1 MDAVAEIFIRET
13 DVRDL
18 VSLLHLEQFCDF
30 EISVFS
36 GFVDAETDGINAAC
50 LEATVLYRKP
60 VHEASQVG
68 NNAVLEIEN
77 RVFANLAA
85 PALIDPPEHEN
96 VSCFVRALAG
106 NAHPD
111 APIRIRKIGQRPS
124 RIFHPVHFFVH
135 LTVEK
140 LDVLQLVTWGEI
152 HAVRPSFHYAEALVA
167 FRRFSEQFWI
177 QDFLSRVAHTLTFLY
192 PYS

>member
-18 VSLLHLEQFCDF
+18 VGLLHLEQFCDF
-30 EISVFS
+30 EISFFS
-36 GFVDAETDGINAAC
+36 GFVNAETDGINAAR
-50 LEATVLYRKP
+50 LEAAVLYRKP

-85 PALIDPPEHEN
+85 PALIDTPEHEN

-106 NAHPD
+106 DAHPD
-111 APIRIRKIGQRPS
+111 APIRIREIGQRPR
-124 RIFHPVHFFVH
+124 RIFHAVHFFVH

-140 LDVLQLVTWGEI
+140 LDVLQLVTRREI
-152 HAVRPSFHYAEALVA
+152 HAVRPSFLYAKALVA
-167 FRRFSEQFWI
+167 LWRFSEQFWI
-177 QDFLSRVAHTLTFLY
+177 QGLFRRVAHTLTSLY